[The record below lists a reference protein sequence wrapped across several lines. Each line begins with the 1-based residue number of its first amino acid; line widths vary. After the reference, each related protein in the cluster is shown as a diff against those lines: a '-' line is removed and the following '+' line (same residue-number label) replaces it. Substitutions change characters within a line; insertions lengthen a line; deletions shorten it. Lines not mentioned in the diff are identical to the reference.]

1 MDEILTMLADRQRF
15 ANLRRITVAGHSVGG
30 QFAQRYAAFGL
41 APNQLR
47 DVAVDYVV
55 ANPSSFMYFDA
66 ARPTSGGSGFAEPAA
81 PKCADYDSYKYG
93 MRGRTGYA
101 ARLTPEQALA
111 TYASRRVT
119 AINGADDTVDN
130 GNLDTDCQANLQGPN
145 RLVRGER
152 FHQRMRQL
160 APGAPHDRIVVP
172 GVDHDKEALYA
183 SAPVIKV
190 LFGTAV
196 PGPGR

>member
-1 MDEILTMLADRQRF
+1 M
-15 ANLRRITVAGHSVGG
+15 TV
-30 QFAQRYAAFGL
+30 
-41 APNQLR
+41 
-47 DVAVDYVV
+47 
-55 ANPSSFMYFDA
+55 
-66 ARPTSGGSGFAEPAA
+66 
-81 PKCADYDSYKYG
+81 
-93 MRGRTGYA
+93 
-101 ARLTPEQALA
+101 
-111 TYASRRVT
+111 
-119 AINGADDTVDN
+119 INGADDTVDN